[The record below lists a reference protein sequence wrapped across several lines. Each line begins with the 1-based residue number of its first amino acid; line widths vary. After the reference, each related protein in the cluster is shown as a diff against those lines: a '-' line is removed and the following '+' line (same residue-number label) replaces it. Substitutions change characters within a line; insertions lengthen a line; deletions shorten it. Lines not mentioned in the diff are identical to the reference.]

1 MRDLFVTAGV
11 GAILFFCG
19 WIYLKFIAVDYPK
32 YSAKDLWEQQAY
44 DDYMDI
50 IWMITGAMSAAYL
63 DKIKSKIENFENHY
77 ANLIPLKIV
86 HQYVINMYGLVDE
99 KASEITQPKPQLN

>member
-1 MRDLFVTAGV
+1 MREFLLIASV
-11 GAILFFCG
+11 GAVMFFCA
-19 WIYLKFIAVDYPK
+19 WVYLKFIAKDYPK

-50 IWMITGAMSAAYL
+50 IYMITGAMSAAYL
-63 DKIKSKIENFENHY
+63 DKIKTKIENFENHY

-86 HQYVINMYGLVDE
+86 HQYVVNMYGLVEE
-99 KASEITQPKPQLN
+99 KASEITSVPARAN